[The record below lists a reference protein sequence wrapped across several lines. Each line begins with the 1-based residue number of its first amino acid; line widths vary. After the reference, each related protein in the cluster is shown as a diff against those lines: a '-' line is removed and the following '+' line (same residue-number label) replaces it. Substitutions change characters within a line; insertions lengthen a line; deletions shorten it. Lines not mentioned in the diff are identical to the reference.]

1 MLEKYLLLERTQTSG
16 VQQVQVPTFIF
27 GLKLCRK
34 GTFYFSYPSSAV
46 RVYIALIIPNIAF
59 FMLKATSTD
68 LITMSVRTY
77 LYLMIRIYVRMYYMI
92 LSLLR
97 AFCFSEHFDI
107 IICYLSEKIIFY

>member
-68 LITMSVRTY
+68 Y
-77 LYLMIRIYVRMYYMI
+77 YVRPYIFVFNDPYLCPYVLYDI
-92 LSLLR
+92 KPAESLLLLG
-97 AFCFSEHFDI
+97 A
-107 IICYLSEKIIFY
+107 L